1 MKRTLFM
8 ALLLT
13 CSAALF
19 ASCGPT
25 KNWNLSEQCSKFLN
39 DRYANARILDVDYDD
54 GMVEVEIRHDKK
66 KKEVLFTNSC
76 KWVSTSWDVAQRNVP
91 AIVMQALQKKYPNA
105 RIDDIDFVEMPQGSY
120 YRFEIER
127 RGQQDEYVYIT
138 PQGVITEVRVY
149 HK

>member
-19 ASCGPT
+19 ASCGST
-25 KNWNLSEQCSKFLN
+25 KNWTLSERCSKFLN
-39 DRYANARILDVDYDD
+39 QRYANARILDVDYDD

-66 KKEVLFTNSC
+66 NKEVLFTNSC
-76 KWVSTSWDVAQRNVP
+76 EWVSTSWDVAQRNVP
-91 AIVMQALQKKYPNA
+91 AVVMKALQKKYPNA
-105 RIDDIDFVEMPQGSY
+105 RIDDIDFIEMPRGSY

>member
-13 CSAALF
+13 CSTALF

-25 KNWNLSEQCSKFLN
+25 KNWDLSERCSKFLN
-39 DRYANARILDVDYDD
+39 QRYANARILDVDYDN
-54 GMVEVEIRHDKK
+54 GMVEVEIRHEKK
-66 KKEVLFTNSC
+66 NKEVLFTNSC
-76 KWVSTSWDVAQRNVP
+76 AWVSTV
-91 AIVMQALQKKYPNA
+91 VMKALQKKYPNA
-105 RIDDIDFVEMPQGSY
+105 RIDDIDFIEMPRGSY

-149 HK
+149 QK